1 MSERR
6 TTAILIH
13 MWKEYTRETPA
24 RRGLGIVAAVIALAG
39 TTGLA
44 QYFTT
49 QRSRIAVAVD
59 RAAPSRWPISFAVP
73 KGFRLV
79 GSTSDWNV
87 LQPNDGSE
95 GGVAYLKGST
105 SYPEMRLDVDYQVV
119 PEGLSLDRVYRR
131 MTEQPLDDHEEIE
144 VGPLQGICTS
154 QKTEKGA
161 ALIRAVARTEEGLA
175 IMISLLAEE
184 DSPRT
189 RRVLEGVC
197 ESVEFKEWT
206 MPPP

>member
-1 MSERR
+1 
-6 TTAILIH
+6 

-24 RRGLGIVAAVIALAG
+24 RPGLGIVAAVIALAG

-49 QRSRIAVAVD
+49 QRSRIAVAVE
-59 RAAPSRWPISFAVP
+59 RTAPPRWPISYSVP
-73 KGFRLV
+73 KGFRQI

-87 LQPNDGSE
+87 LRNDDGTE
-95 GGVAYLKGST
+95 GGIVYVKGT
-105 SYPEMRLDVDYQVV
+105 IGVPEYRLDIDYQVV
-119 PEGLSLDRVYRR
+119 PAGLSMDRVYRR
-131 MTEQPLDDHEEIE
+131 LTQQPLEDYEEIE

-154 QKTEKGA
+154 GRTETGA
-161 ALIRAVARTEEGLA
+161 ALLRAVARTEEGLA
-175 IMISLLAEE
+175 IMITLIAEE

-206 MPPP
+206 VRPR